1 LWRGGW
7 ECVQV
12 CRCLSDRRGDQG
24 RRAARKTS
32 TKSTVTF
39 GDKLGDQLG
48 TPAPTRMARD
58 EHPAAID
65 ERALLDQVD
74 DPDFV
79 QIVS

>member
-1 LWRGGW
+1 MWRGAW
-7 ECVQV
+7 ECVQM
-12 CRCLSDRRGDQG
+12 CRCPSDRRGDQG

-32 TKSTVTF
+32 SRSTVTF

-48 TPAPTRMARD
+48 TRTTRMVRD
-58 EHPAAID
+58 EQPAAID

-79 QIVS
+79 QQIVS

>member
-1 LWRGGW
+1 
-7 ECVQV
+7 
-12 CRCLSDRRGDQG
+12 
-24 RRAARKTS
+24 
-32 TKSTVTF
+32 VTF

-48 TPAPTRMARD
+48 TRTTRMVRD
-58 EHPAAID
+58 EQPAAID